1 MKILS
6 LIAAVAF
13 ALSFNACE
21 QHPASKLPE
30 HYQHKTG
37 NHHDSA
43 HHDAAHNDA
52 AHHDVAKPA
61 EGAQPAKH

>member
-21 QHPASKLPE
+21 QHPASELPKR
-30 HYQHKTG
+30 YQPDNGKHNDG
-37 NHHDSA
+37 A
-43 HHDAAHNDA
+43 HHDAAHKDA